1 MGSFIGKMFFL
12 SRHVFFVLCEE
23 ASTLIDLFHLKV
35 DLIQINSSRFESS
48 RFELNW
54 INSNW
59 IDLTIRI
66 LPIPS
71 WQGVFLWHSDI
82 SKSNKCWLVVTWI
95 QEQDPSMFY
104 VLWYF
109 FFETKE
115 RVTSHTGFQH
125 FSYLYLERWPTW
137 WLLLD
142 MQSMVHMH
150 T

>member
-1 MGSFIGKMFFL
+1 MSRNSLHMSLLTYMGSFIGKMFFL

-23 ASTLIDLFHLKV
+23 TSTWIDLFHLKV

-48 RFELNW
+48 QFELNR

-82 SKSNKCWLVVTWI
+82 TKSNKCWLVVTWI
-95 QEQDPSMFY
+95 QEQDPSTL
-104 VLWYF
+104 VF

-115 RVTSHTGFQH
+115 WHLTLGFNI
-125 FSYLYLERWPTW
+125 FLICILSND
-137 WLLLD
+137 LLGD
-142 MQSMVHMH
+142 CF
-150 T
+150 